1 MPRDDDPDHS
11 ARGAALIAALAVEGD
26 WPDGAF
32 PAAGVSTE
40 PDHARAKLWDELWDA
55 HESARHR
62 LHPPAR

>member
-1 MPRDDDPDHS
+1 VT
-11 ARGAALIAALAVEGD
+11 A
-26 WPDGAF
+26 
-32 PAAGVSTE
+32 E